1 MKRNQ
6 RGFTLV
12 ELPFDT
18 LRVVSKRKRYAFT
31 LVELLVV
38 IAIIGIL
45 IALLL
50 PAIQAAREAARRTQ
64 CQNHLKQLGLGILN
78 YESARKE
85 LPSGGWGW
93 HWMGDPDAGTGKNQP
108 GSWIYQIAEH
118 LEEANLRT
126 VAKGLPLAQKKT
138 ELMKLS
144 QTPISVMNC
153 PSRRP
158 TSTLPYFYTSDVYR
172 NMTRPTAVVRGDYG
186 ACMSGQVTPID
197 GFNEPLTLEEGRT
210 TFDWDKAEAAKL
222 RKLPDGKLE
231 HLDGVI
237 VYHRTVALRRIS
249 DGLSKTYLLGEKAL
263 NIPWYENG
271 EAPYDDQSYYIG
283 FDQDANLSAFNVPL
297 QDPPLKA
304 HVTFRFGSAHPSVLH
319 MSFCDGS
326 VHPIS
331 YDIEKEVHRSLGS
344 RNRGETV
351 NDVDL

>member
-1 MKRNQ
+1 M
-6 RGFTLV
+6 
-12 ELPFDT
+12 
-18 LRVVSKRKRYAFT
+18 LRRRKVLGGRTNGFT

-50 PAIQAAREAARRTQ
+50 PAVQAAREAARRTQ
-64 CQNHLKQLGLGILN
+64 CQNHLKQLSLGMLN
-78 YESARKE
+78 YESTRKE

-93 HWMGDPDAGTGKNQP
+93 HWMGDPDAGTGEDQP
-108 GSWIYQIAEH
+108 GSWVYQIADF

-126 VAKGLPLAQKKT
+126 VAKGRPLAQKKD

-144 QTPISVMNC
+144 QTPITLMNC
-153 PSRRP
+153 PSRRK
-158 TSTLPYFYTSDVYR
+158 STTYPYYYTSDVYR
-172 NMTRPTAVVRGDYG
+172 NMTRPNAVVRGDYG
-186 ACMSGQVTPID
+186 ACMSGQVTPTD

-222 RKLPDGKLE
+222 KKLPGSTKLE
-231 HLDGVI
+231 YLDGVI
-237 VYHRTVALRRIS
+237 VYHRTVSLRRIS

-263 NIPWYENG
+263 PIPRYEDG
-271 EAPYDDQSYYIG
+271 KAPYDDQSYYIG
-283 FDQDANLSAFNVPL
+283 FDQDVNLSAFNVPI
-297 QDPPLKA
+297 QDPPIDIS
-304 HVTFRFGSAHPSVLH
+304 VVFRFGSAHSAVLN

-344 RNRGETV
+344 RDRGETV
-351 NDVDL
+351 SDLNL